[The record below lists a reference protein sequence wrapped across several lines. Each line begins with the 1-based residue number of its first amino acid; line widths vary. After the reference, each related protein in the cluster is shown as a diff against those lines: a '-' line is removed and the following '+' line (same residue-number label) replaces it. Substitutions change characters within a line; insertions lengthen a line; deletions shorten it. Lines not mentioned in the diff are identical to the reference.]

1 VTGTSTEPISLNGL
15 RFDVAAMS
23 EQGPRSENQDAYSL
37 DTLASSG
44 IVAVAD
50 GMGGERSGRVA
61 ADTALR
67 AVLAAAPIRS
77 LDDARRAARQ
87 ADATVARLAQQNPD
101 AHGGMGCA
109 LGFIAL
115 SHVAG
120 DGNGWIAAHVGD
132 VRILSRAPDG
142 TIRLETRDH
151 TPAFARWEAG
161 EISLDEIPD
170 TAGANRLQ
178 RAVGR
183 GGEADVVW
191 LPARPGWSWLLVSD
205 GIYKAVRLDELA
217 RLMDAPSSA
226 AAVEAIRRKVEERGP
241 EDNFTAVM
249 VRALPDS
256 GRVAAPISHADT
268 IEQPMP
274 VTPPVTRRQGRSATA
289 VLALLL
295 ALAALAAAGYTY
307 WTLREARATAVSP
320 TTVDSLGV
328 RVDTLTAQVQRLNE
342 PFGPSAA
349 PPADT
354 AAGAARGGAPR

>member
-1 VTGTSTEPISLNGL
+1 VIGTPTEPISVNGL
-15 RFDVAAMS
+15 LLDVAAMS

-37 DTLASSG
+37 ETLPTMG

-67 AVLAAAPIRS
+67 AVLDAGPLRS
-77 LDDARRAARQ
+77 LDDARRAVRQ

-109 LGFIAL
+109 LGFISL
-115 SHVAG
+115 SRRAG
-120 DGNGWIAAHVGD
+120 DGDGWIAAHVGD
-132 VRILSRAPDG
+132 VRILSLAPDG

-151 TPAFARWEAG
+151 TPAFAKWEAG

-217 RLMDAPSSA
+217 RLMEAPSSA
-226 AAVEAIRRKVEERGP
+226 AAVDAIRRKVQERGP
-241 EDNFTAVM
+241 DDNFTAVM
-249 VRALPDS
+249 VRALGDHRT
-256 GRVAAPISHADT
+256 GISPEPHADT
-268 IEQPMP
+268 IEQPLP
-274 VTPPVTRRQGRSATA
+274 VTAPVTRRAGPSATA
-289 VLALLL
+289 VLALLFSL
-295 ALAALAAAGYTY
+295 IALAAAGYSY
-307 WTLREARATAVSP
+307 WTQREASKSAVRP
-320 TTVDSLGV
+320 AAVDSLGI
-328 RVDTLTAQVQRLNE
+328 RLDTLAAQVQRLE
-342 PFGPSAA
+342 QPFGPSTSTA
-349 PPADT
+349 PDS
-354 AAGAARGGAPR
+354 GAAATRSAIPR